1 MCISQAVDQ
10 SQRTGINKAQISS
23 LCRCIKYSGYRR
35 RPRPTSWTR
44 RGLLRED
51 YIYVKAVEQSQGTS
65 SNNVC
70 FGLFVW
76 QDKPEM
82 ATSKIFSC
90 SLVQSML
97 LLLILSAVNAK
108 LQVGFYEKTCPNA
121 EKIVKE
127 VMGQVMSVAPSL
139 SGPLL
144 RMHFHDCF
152 VRVNCISLS

>member
-1 MCISQAVDQ
+1 
-10 SQRTGINKAQISS
+10 
-23 LCRCIKYSGYRR
+23 
-35 RPRPTSWTR
+35 
-44 RGLLRED
+44 
-51 YIYVKAVEQSQGTS
+51 
-65 SNNVC
+65 
-70 FGLFVW
+70 
-76 QDKPEM
+76 
-82 ATSKIFSC
+82 
-90 SLVQSML
+90 ML